1 MEYSDR
7 SGPTLQ
13 GLSPAEVEAKMKEQA
28 AIQAMM
34 DDLGSARL
42 DQLPLDDGPKA
53 SKHARHYHNARSST
67 QHRQPSAPTTSLG
80 DVWRD
85 AIAAGAFDDE
95 DAEGVKNL
103 DDLGGGRIYDNA
115 STCQSREHRVVDV
128 TMRILDQ
135 RSSSSARQRA
145 ESAAQRWQTRHDMN
159 QVITASSSRA
169 NNGWEPV
176 PSTSARP
183 QPAAINPMMR
193 PARLRPP
200 PVVPSLP
207 VPIPEVVTTPD
218 APLPF
223 DVTDVLFKTEA
234 NFLSRDVHPAMRSV
248 IILSAAKRPELGFFT
263 VALFNRKYC
272 QWAMSAWYDY
282 SSGADNLLG
291 ATFQDGSTL
300 HSYHIFFGTSS
311 DLMDFVETVRSILA
325 ENDVALVDSA
335 SISASAPPLA
345 AASSGLASAVT
356 RADRAVGAT
365 CPQDTSTETRVARST
380 TPATHCSAAD
390 SKPHVNAKPLVTPK
404 PVVDSNTALARAA
417 SPASSVAPASHSRA
431 TVLPTENRC
440 VGEDVSD
447 ADATADSHCN
457 TVLAPHS
464 LRQQNT
470 PVRQANVLETS
481 KMKQHAAAGTATDE
495 HEAEATNLLSTLQ
508 SYRHN
513 NSADID
519 ESSMRMFRNIVSATA
534 RLFFQFFC
542 FSEVAGRTRTVEE
555 LDQTAR
561 GVKMGFLEHTVK
573 SARGQGFN
581 DGQVQ
586 AIKDEISRV
595 FESELAAKLS
605 AQRNVF
611 KSRQTYALDE
621 LLSMRDRAVMPPGGL
636 ANIPYM
642 PEPSNGLL
650 RTGSSSLSQGAST
663 FPRRVVASRGA
674 DKEDNERN
682 TNFDK
687 AQVARVRDA
696 MDWVLGKTA
705 PSKPDFREPKPASEE
720 GQATVP
726 IVEKMSAS
734 QEKGLQGSRWAS
746 GTSVVKAA
754 NFFTGPRYEKAWSKH
769 SCLEELG
776 QLQPQDKVT
785 AGTEDLTDLYFPLPE
800 DTNTQRE
807 PVKPRVPDVDG
818 SPPPAA
824 TSSSYGASTPKRADK
839 VETVTVGISRLSIR
853 SPTAPQSKSDPP
865 TTPTEQL
872 GFAARTLREVCS
884 QPASTAAQRE
894 PQAAQPKG
902 KFNFYTP
909 KHTRQ

>member
-1 MEYSDR
+1 MEYSHR

-13 GLSPAEVEAKMKEQA
+13 GLSPAEIEAKMKEQA

-42 DQLPLDDGPKA
+42 DQLPLDDGPNG
-53 SKHARHYHNARSST
+53 SKHARHYHNARSNT

-115 STCQSREHRVVDV
+115 STRQSREHRVVDV

-135 RSSSSARQRA
+135 RSSRSARQRA

-159 QVITASSSRA
+159 EVITASSSRA
-169 NNGWEPV
+169 NNGWGPV

-183 QPAAINPMMR
+183 QPAANNPMTR
-193 PARLRPP
+193 PARVRPP

-207 VPIPEVVTTPD
+207 VPTPEVVTTPD

-300 HSYHIFFGTSS
+300 HSYQIFFDTSS

-325 ENDVALVDSA
+325 EKDVALVDPA

-365 CPQDTSTETRVARST
+365 RPQDTPSETRVARLT

-417 SPASSVAPASHSRA
+417 SPANSVAPASHSRA

-440 VGEDVSD
+440 VGEDVSG
-447 ADATADSHCN
+447 ADAMADSHCN
-457 TVLAPHS
+457 TVFAPHS
-464 LRQQNT
+464 LRQKNT

-495 HEAEATNLLSTLQ
+495 HEVEATSLLSTLQ

-513 NSADID
+513 NSAYID

-555 LDQTAR
+555 VDQTAR

-573 SARGQGFN
+573 SARAQGFD

-621 LLSMRDRAVMPPGGL
+621 LLSMRDRAVKPPGGL
-636 ANIPYM
+636 VNIPYM

-650 RTGSSSLSQGAST
+650 RTSSLSQGAST
-663 FPRRVVASRGA
+663 SPRRVVASRGA
-674 DKEDNERN
+674 DKEDNERK

-687 AQVARVRDA
+687 PQVARVRDA

-726 IVEKMSAS
+726 MVEKMSAS

-754 NFFTGPRYEKAWSKH
+754 KFFTGPRYEKAWSKH

-818 SPPPAA
+818 SRPPAA

-853 SPTAPQSKSDPP
+853 SPTAPQSKSDRP
-865 TTPTEQL
+865 TTSTEQW
-872 GFAARTLREVCS
+872 GFAARTLREVCT

-894 PQAAQPKG
+894 PQAAQPK
-902 KFNFYTP
+902 FNFYTP

>member
-1 MEYSDR
+1 
-7 SGPTLQ
+7 
-13 GLSPAEVEAKMKEQA
+13 MKEQA
-28 AIQAMM
+28 AIRAIM

-42 DQLPLDDGPKA
+42 DQLPLDDGPKG

-67 QHRQPSAPTTSLG
+67 QHCQPSAPTTSLG

-115 STCQSREHRVVDV
+115 STRQSREHRVVDV

-135 RSSSSARQRA
+135 RSSRSARQRA
-145 ESAAQRWQTRHDMN
+145 ESAAQRWQIRHDMN
-159 QVITASSSRA
+159 EAITASSSRA

-183 QPAAINPMMR
+183 QPAAINPMTR

-207 VPIPEVVTTPD
+207 VLIPEIITTPD
-218 APLPF
+218 AFLPF
-223 DVTDVLFKTEA
+223 DVTDVVFKTEA
-234 NFLSRDVHPAMRSV
+234 NFLSRDVHPAIRAV
-248 IILSAAKRPELGFFT
+248 IFLSAAKRPELGFFT

-272 QWAMSAWYDY
+272 EWAMSAWYDY
-282 SSGADNLLG
+282 SSGVDNLLG
-291 ATFQDGSTL
+291 VTFQDGSTF
-300 HSYHIFFGTSS
+300 HSYQIFFDTSS
-311 DLMDFVETVRSILA
+311 DLMGFVETVRSILA
-325 ENDVALVDSA
+325 EKYVALVDSA

-356 RADRAVGAT
+356 RVDRAVGAT
-365 CPQDTSTETRVARST
+365 RPQDTPTEAQVARST

-390 SKPHVNAKPLVTPK
+390 SKPHVNAKPSVTPK
-404 PVVDSNTALARAA
+404 PVVDSKPALARAA
-417 SPASSVAPASHSRA
+417 SPASSVAPASRSRA

-440 VGEDVSD
+440 VDEGVND

-481 KMKQHAAAGTATDE
+481 KMKHAAAGTATDE
-495 HEAEATNLLSTLQ
+495 QEAEATSLLSTLQ

-555 LDQTAR
+555 LDQTTR

-573 SARGQGFN
+573 SARAQGFN

-586 AIKDEISRV
+586 AIRDEITRV

-605 AQRNVF
+605 AQRNVS

-621 LLSMRDRAVMPPGGL
+621 LLSMRDRAVKPPGGL

-642 PEPSNGLL
+642 PEPSNGSLQ
-650 RTGSSSLSQGAST
+650 TSSLSQDAST
-663 FPRRVVASRGA
+663 FPRRVVASRA
-674 DKEDNERN
+674 DKEDNERE

-687 AQVARVRDA
+687 PQVARVRDA
-696 MDWVLGKTA
+696 MDLVLGKTA
-705 PSKPDFREPKPASEE
+705 PSKPDFQEPKPASEE

-746 GTSVVKAA
+746 DTSAIKAA
-754 NFFTGPRYEKAWSKH
+754 NFFTGPRYENAWSKH
-769 SCLEELG
+769 SCLEEFG
-776 QLQPQDKVT
+776 QLQPQDKMKSEIF
-785 AGTEDLTDLYFPLPE
+785 ASEMENG
-800 DTNTQRE
+800 
-807 PVKPRVPDVDG
+807 DG
-818 SPPPAA
+818 
-824 TSSSYGASTPKRADK
+824 
-839 VETVTVGISRLSIR
+839 L
-853 SPTAPQSKSDPP
+853 
-865 TTPTEQL
+865 
-872 GFAARTLREVCS
+872 
-884 QPASTAAQRE
+884 
-894 PQAAQPKG
+894 
-902 KFNFYTP
+902 
-909 KHTRQ
+909 